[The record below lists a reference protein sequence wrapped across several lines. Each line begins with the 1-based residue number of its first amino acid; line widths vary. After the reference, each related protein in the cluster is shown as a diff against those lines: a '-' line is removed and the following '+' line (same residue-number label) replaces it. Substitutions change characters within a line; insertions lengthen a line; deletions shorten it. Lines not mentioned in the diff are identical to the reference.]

1 MADAENPQTQTTGG
15 GGCKSWFHLGWI
27 KTPIGLLKLVEL
39 VLILIGLCTMS
50 SVSAVTGGAIS
61 SIEFFIFVNTTVF
74 VFLIITIVLYII
86 NMYHRLPAI
95 ITSNIVMLVACG

>member
-15 GGCKSWFHLGWI
+15 GGWKSWFHLGWL

-39 VLILIGLCTMS
+39 VLILIGLCIMS
-50 SVSAVTGGAIS
+50 SVSAVTGRTIS

-95 ITSNIVMLVACG
+95 MTSNVVMLVACG